1 MSTDADG
8 TAVGLLFDA
17 QNRLA
22 GHAKLRW
29 VDESNWVASNED
41 GTFFA
46 GSDEDAP
53 DISGLVPLVLV
64 AVAGIAAGVAGVKVA
79 QLIKSQREEKR
90 SEHSSIASASA
101 TPAGWYEVASNATR
115 LRYWDGTAWTH
126 HVAPTHGAA
135 GTPTDW
141 YPDPSNAAQ
150 LRYWD
155 GTAWTHHVAPKHGTA
170 GVARQPLASPSLER
184 GLVSA
189 REEPRISMSSAQWQA
204 YVRAWM
210 AAGAIE
216 QELWRRLSNAHI
228 SDAGQATLEAQR
240 EMAQLTPEQ
249 GAYRIRLMLE
259 SHPSMRDEVGLT
271 EFMKFLAGV
280 RSALGRDLPVSIER
294 TKETRSP

>member
-1 MSTDADG
+1 LAAD
-8 TAVGLLFDA
+8 
-17 QNRLA
+17 
-22 GHAKLRW
+22 W
-29 VDESNWVASNED
+29 Y
-41 GTFFA
+41 
-46 GSDEDAP
+46 P
-53 DISGLVPLVLV
+53 DP
-64 AVAGIAAGVAGVKVA
+64 
-79 QLIKSQREEKR
+79 
-90 SEHSSIASASA
+90 
-101 TPAGWYEVASNATR
+101 SNAAQ

-170 GVARQPLASPSLER
+170 GVARQPLAAPSPER

-189 REEPRISMSSAQWQA
+189 REEPRISMSSAEWQA
-204 YVRAWM
+204 HVRAWM

-240 EMAQLTPEQ
+240 EMEQLTPEQ

-259 SHPSMRDEVGLT
+259 AHPSMRDGVGLT
-271 EFMKFLAGV
+271 EFMKFFGGG
-280 RSALGRDLPVSIER
+280 RSALGRDVPVRIER
-294 TKETRSP
+294 TNETRRAMEGRT